1 MTPNDLLI
9 PDEQV
14 LTRTPGEAQ
23 PRAAVSAHELA
34 RHYGEDESCVQ
45 ALRGVSLEV
54 PSGQFAAVMGP
65 SGSGKSTLMH
75 ILAGLDAPSSGSVAI
90 DGQEIGGMGDQELT
104 LMRRRKIGF
113 IFQSFNL
120 LPMLTAE
127 ENVLLPLS
135 IAGRKP
141 DRRWVESVLEMVGLT
156 DRRSHKPAQLSGGQ
170 QQRVAIAR
178 SLVSEP
184 AILFADEPTGNLDS
198 HTGQDVLALLRDA
211 TDVHGQTTVM
221 VTHDPRAAA
230 TADRVFYLADGLL
243 VADLEHPSESTVLD
257 LMREISQ

>member
-9 PDEQV
+9 PDEHV
-14 LTRTPGEAQ
+14 LTRTPGEVQ
-23 PRAAVSAHELA
+23 PRAAVSAQELT
-34 RHYGEDESCVQ
+34 RNYGEEESCVQ

-75 ILAGLDAPSSGSVAI
+75 ILAGLDAPSSGSVAVE
-90 DGQEIGGMGDQELT
+90 GQEIGSMGDQELT
-104 LMRRRKIGF
+104 LLRRRKIGF

-127 ENVLLPLS
+127 ENVVLPLS

-156 DRRSHKPAQLSGGQ
+156 ERRSHKPAQLSGGQ

-198 HTGQDVLALLRDA
+198 HTGQDVLALLREA

-230 TADRVFYLADGLL
+230 TADRVLYLADGLL
-243 VADLEHPSESTVLD
+243 VADLERPSESKVLD